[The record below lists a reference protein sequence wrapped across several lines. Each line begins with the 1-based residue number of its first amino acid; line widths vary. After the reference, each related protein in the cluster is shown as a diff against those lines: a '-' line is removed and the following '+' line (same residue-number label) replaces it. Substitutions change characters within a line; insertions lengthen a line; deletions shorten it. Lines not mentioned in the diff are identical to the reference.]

1 MREICMKKWLL
12 SVLMILAAPPAL
24 ATDVAATLQWSQ
36 RVELGLSVSGVVQ
49 SVSVEAGDKV
59 KKGQV
64 LLTLDTRAASA
75 KVAENQA
82 AILRHKEVLAEA
94 KRDLDRVQELYNRNV
109 IATTDLDQ
117 AKLRYAQAKASLDE
131 ALARLKQ
138 DSQNVEDRILRAPF
152 DAFVVSRDAEPGLAL
167 ASGLKP
173 QTLLVLAKA
182 GEMLARFK
190 LYDTQIGQ
198 FKLGQP
204 LTVEANGQ
212 SYQGKI
218 RTLGLEPLAGKDEVV
233 YPVDVVFYP
242 RELLRAGTPVKV
254 RLP

>member
-1 MREICMKKWLL
+1 MREIFMKKWLPA
-12 SVLMILAAPPAL
+12 VLMILAAPAAL
-24 ATDVAATLQWSQ
+24 ATDAAATLQWSQ

-49 SVSVEAGDKV
+49 SVSVVMGDRV

-64 LLTLDTRAASA
+64 LLMLDTHASSA
-75 KVAENQA
+75 KVAESQA
-82 AILRHKEVLAEA
+82 AVQRHKEVLAEA
-94 KRDLDRVQELYNRNV
+94 RRDLGRVQELYNRTV
-109 IATTDLDQ
+109 IAPTDLDQ
-117 AKLRYAQAKASLDE
+117 AKLRYVAAKASLDE
-131 ALARLKQ
+131 AQARLKQ
-138 DSQNVEDRILRAPF
+138 DSQSVEDRILRAPF
-152 DAFVVSRDAEPGLAL
+152 DAFVVSRDAELGLAL
-167 ASGLKP
+167 ANGLKP

-198 FKLGQP
+198 FKLGQA

-218 RTLGLEPLAGKDEVV
+218 RSLGLEPLPGKDEAT
-233 YPVDVVFYP
+233 YPVEVVFYP
-242 RELLRAGTPVKV
+242 KELLRAGMPAKV